1 VALHGAVR
9 APQHREVARALAEQ
23 VGVGE
28 EQPFRMLLGG
38 LQARED
44 LRVVQPLGVVPQV
57 GALVERGAEL
67 GEGPA
72 LDQAHL
78 GLGDVAARELLQQL
92 ERRHRLRDLVAAG
105 LDVAHLA
112 HRARQRLELVA
123 PDLDAGLFELLHGGA
138 EAGAARN
145 LDLDRVAGDLDRR
158 ADVPEAVADRRGDAD
173 HNQREK
179 GFKQKMRRVG
189 AVKSHSTMECARLN
203 RYGLLSVT
211 GADARGFL
219 HAQLTNDISKLPAD
233 RSALAGW
240 CTAKGRLL
248 ATMLVIPSPDG
259 FLLQLAR
266 DLAPAVAKRLS
277 MFILRSKVRSRT
289 KRRLGAVRR
298 VEGTARGHLGRR
310 QRKRSGGQ
318 PAPPEIGKGLSLD
331 CSRKEQDWT
340 LEEIRAGRPWIS
352 AATQDQFVPQM
363 VNLEQIGGVD
373 FQKGCYPGQEIVA
386 RAQYRGE
393 VKRRM
398 VRVQAPAA
406 PSSSRARISTAA
418 WWWTARRVKPSP

>member
-1 VALHGAVR
+1 
-9 APQHREVARALAEQ
+9 
-23 VGVGE
+23 
-28 EQPFRMLLGG
+28 
-38 LQARED
+38 
-44 LRVVQPLGVVPQV
+44 
-57 GALVERGAEL
+57 
-67 GEGPA
+67 
-72 LDQAHL
+72 
-78 GLGDVAARELLQQL
+78 
-92 ERRHRLRDLVAAG
+92 
-105 LDVAHLA
+105 
-112 HRARQRLELVA
+112 
-123 PDLDAGLFELLHGGA
+123 
-138 EAGAARN
+138 
-145 LDLDRVAGDLDRR
+145 
-158 ADVPEAVADRRGDAD
+158 
-173 HNQREK
+173 
-179 GFKQKMRRVG
+179 
-189 AVKSHSTMECARLN
+189 MECARLN

-266 DLAPAVAKRLS
+266 DLAPAVARRLT
-277 MFILRSKVRSRT
+277 MFVLRSKVKIADESDAWAQFGVW
-289 KRRLGAVRR
+289 KGLSAVTWEDGSVSVPVGSLR
-298 VEGTARGHLGRR
+298 HL
-310 QRKRSGGQ
+310 K
-318 PAPPEIGKGLSLD
+318 IGKGLALD

-398 VRVQAPAA
+398 VRVQAPAGTELKA
-406 PSSSRARISTAA
+406 GQDFNGGVVVDSAA
-418 WWWTARRVKPSP
+418 GEALAVMPV